1 MNATKRPGKARKYTF
16 TAPKHK
22 KAKALAAHLSEK
34 LSAELKTRSLPVRKK
49 DIVKIVRGEFK
60 GKDGKVI
67 RVDPEN
73 HKIFIEKIVRKK
85 SNGTEFEVAIDPSKV
100 ILMDLDKSDKKRI

>member
-1 MNATKRPGKARKYTF
+1 MSTTMKPKKVRKNAI

-34 LSAELKTRSLPVRKK
+34 LSKELKRRSLPVRKK

-60 GKDGKVI
+60 GKEGKVI
-67 RVDPEN
+67 RVDHES
-73 HKIFIEKIVRKK
+73 HRIFIEKVVRKK

-100 ILMDLDKSDKKRI
+100 ILMDLDKSDKKRL

>member
-1 MNATKRPGKARKYTF
+1 MKVTKKPGKSRKYAY

-34 LSAELKTRSLPVRKK
+34 LSKEVKKRSLPVRKK

-67 RVDPEN
+67 KVDHKN
-73 HKIFIEKIVRKK
+73 HKIFVDKIVRKK
-85 SNGTEFEVAIDPSKV
+85 SNGTEYEVAIDPSNV
-100 ILMDLDKSDKKRI
+100 IIMDLDNTDKKRI